1 MSESNKSLVLSNELI
16 KIVLPPRKIE
26 KADGVSSVSPSLGR
40 IEELWGV
47 VSLHGSVEE
56 LSHWWKYGDVNL

>member
-1 MSESNKSLVLSNELI
+1 
-16 KIVLPPRKIE
+16 
-26 KADGVSSVSPSLGR
+26 
-40 IEELWGV
+40 LWGV